1 MFMALPEYYSHISN
15 PGVIHRE
22 NNIHSAQQMWHV
34 YDVTGWRRKTPYQ
47 VNILLL
53 GRFVKLYSK
62 HLKLLF

>member
-22 NNIHSAQQMWHV
+22 NSIHSAQQMWHV

-53 GRFVKLYSK
+53 
-62 HLKLLF
+62 